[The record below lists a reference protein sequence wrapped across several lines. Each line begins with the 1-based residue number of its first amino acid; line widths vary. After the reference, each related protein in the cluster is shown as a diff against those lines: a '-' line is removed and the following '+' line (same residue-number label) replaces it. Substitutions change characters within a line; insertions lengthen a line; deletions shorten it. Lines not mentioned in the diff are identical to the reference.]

1 MIENNP
7 QDVSSAFEIL
17 LEEVEAEIDF
27 VNTVGAK
34 AFNSGDHERAKEALE
49 RVQVLKAFRDRIS
62 ELRGEWDEIAAKAE
76 QQDDEETKEE
86 RRQRGRLRKGIRT
99 AEAEYYVPI
108 LHALVEMGGSAK
120 VNDVLERVFNV
131 MKPRFKPVDVEVLP
145 SNKEPRWRNAAQWA
159 RYSMVKQGLLIA
171 DSPHSVWEISDEGR
185 RWLAEHV
192 S

>member
-17 LEEVEAEIDF
+17 LEEVEAEIEF
-27 VNTVGAK
+27 VNNVGAK
-34 AFNSGDHERAKEALE
+34 AFSSGNHERAKEALE
-49 RVQVLKAFRDRIS
+49 RVQVLKTFRDRIS
-62 ELRGEWDEIAAKAE
+62 ELRREWDEIAAKAE

-108 LHALVEMGGSAK
+108 LNALVEMGGSAK

-131 MKPRFKPVDVEVLP
+131 MKPRLKPVDLEVLP

-159 RYSMVKQGLLIA
+159 RHTLVTEGLLIA
-171 DSPHSVWEISDEGR
+171 ESPHGVWEISDKGR
-185 RWLAEHV
+185 RWLKERA